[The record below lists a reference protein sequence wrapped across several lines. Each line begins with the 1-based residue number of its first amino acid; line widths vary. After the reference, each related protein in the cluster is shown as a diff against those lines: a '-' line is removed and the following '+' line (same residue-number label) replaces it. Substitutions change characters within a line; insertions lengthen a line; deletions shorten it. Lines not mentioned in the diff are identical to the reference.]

1 MKCFGFQITI
11 NLKDFCPFVPLMGT
25 QAAGN
30 RAMIKGVQEK
40 EEGRHWVFFGH
51 LEELNV
57 SSIIGFLKY
66 APVLYSDQISCVA
79 QASGG

>member
-1 MKCFGFQITI
+1 MRQG
-11 NLKDFCPFVPLMGT
+11 
-25 QAAGN
+25 
-30 RAMIKGVQEK
+30 
-40 EEGRHWVFFGH
+40 VFFGH

-66 APVLYSDQISCVA
+66 APVLYSDQIPCVA

>member
-1 MKCFGFQITI
+1 MA
-11 NLKDFCPFVPLMGT
+11 LMGT

-30 RAMIKGVQEK
+30 RAMIKGVQER
-40 EEGRHWVFFGH
+40 GRVRHWVFFGH

-66 APVLYSDQISCVA
+66 APVLYSDQIPGVA